1 MKEAFT
7 DKKSVNAFFA
17 ERRGEMKMK
26 GILIAVFILS
36 ATVLYGC
43 IRVGAREDRLM
54 EELNQ
59 KGKGDADGKQR

>member
-1 MKEAFT
+1 
-7 DKKSVNAFFA
+7 
-17 ERRGEMKMK
+17 MKMK

-43 IRVGAREDRLM
+43 ICVGAREDRLM

-59 KGKGDADGKQR
+59 RGKEDADGKQR